1 MGRRRQKEGTRMDRL
16 SDFYEAAL
24 DTEKYIRN
32 LKKGRGK
39 RIIGYLCSYTPEEII
54 FASGMHP
61 MRLFGTRGNIVLADA
76 HLQSYSCSLARG
88 VLEDAL
94 VGRLDFLDGAVFPH
108 TCDTIQRLSD
118 IWRLNTGFAFFADV
132 VLPVKLDT
140 ESARQY
146 MEDVLRKFKGDL
158 EVGMDVRITDAAL
171 GHAFETYNRI
181 RGCLTTIYDL
191 RSANPDIL
199 TGGDVHAIVK
209 GSMIMDR
216 EYLAERLPAVI
227 EMLKER
233 TPSTDTEKKR
243 IILTGSICDQPD
255 IYTVFEKA
263 GGVAVWD
270 DLCTGSRYFEGLTTA
285 EGDPIAAIANRYIER
300 PVCPAK
306 HTTNTAR
313 GERLLEAVRKHDA
326 RGVVFLLMKFCDPH
340 YFDYP
345 YLKGF
350 LDREGIPSMLL
361 EIEDQLPSE
370 GQLLTRFETFIHML

>member
-1 MGRRRQKEGTRMDRL
+1 METL
-16 SDFYEAAL
+16 TDFYEAAL
-24 DTEKYIRN
+24 DTEAYVRK
-32 LKKGRGK
+32 LKGGGK
-39 RIIGYLCSYTPEEII
+39 KIVGYMCSYTPEEII
-54 FASGMHP
+54 LAAGLHP
-61 MRLFGTRGNIVLADA
+61 LRLFGTKGTIGLADA

-94 VGRLDFLDGAVFPH
+94 AGRLAFLDGAVFPH

-118 IWRLNTGFAFFADV
+118 IWRLNTRFAFFADV

-146 MEDVLRKFKGDL
+146 MEDVLRRFRGDL
-158 EVGMDVRITDAAL
+158 EEGMGVRITDEAL
-171 GHAFETYNRI
+171 MQSIDTYNRI
-181 RGCLTTIYDL
+181 RGCLSTIYDL

-199 TGGDVHAIVK
+199 TGSDLHAIVK

-216 EYLAERLPAVI
+216 DRLAERLPEVI
-227 EMLKER
+227 EMLGEK
-233 TPSTDTEKKR
+233 TPSKDTGKKR
-243 IILTGSICDQPD
+243 VILTGSICDQPD
-255 IYTVFEKA
+255 IYTIFEKA
-263 GGVAVWD
+263 GGVVVWD
-270 DLCTGSRYFEGLTTA
+270 DLCTGSRYFEGLVST

-313 GERLLEAVRKHDA
+313 GERLLEGVRKHNA

-340 YFDYP
+340 DFDYP

>member
-1 MGRRRQKEGTRMDRL
+1 MEKL

-32 LKKGRGK
+32 LKGRGK

-54 FASGMHP
+54 LAAGMHP
-61 MRLFGTRGNIVLADA
+61 LRLFGTKGTITLADA

-94 VGRLDFLDGAVFPH
+94 AGRLDFLDGAAFPH

-118 IWRLNTGFAFFADV
+118 IWRLNTRFAFFADV

-146 MEDVLRKFKGDL
+146 MEDVLRKFRGDL
-158 EVGMDVRITDAAL
+158 EKGMGVRITDAAL
-171 GHAFETYNRI
+171 RQAIDTYNRT
-181 RGCLTTIYDL
+181 RSSLNTIYEL

-199 TGGDVHAIVK
+199 TGGDVYAIVK

-216 EYLAERLPAVI
+216 EYLTERLPAVI

-243 IILTGSICDQPD
+243 VILTGSICDQPD

-263 GGVAVWD
+263 GGGVVVWD
-270 DLCTGSRYFEGLTTA
+270 DLCTGSRYFEGLIST

-306 HTTNTAR
+306 HKSNTAR
-313 GERLLEAVRKHDA
+313 GERLLEAVRKHNA
-326 RGVVFLLMKFCDPH
+326 RGVIFLLMKFCDPH
-340 YFDYP
+340 DFDYP

-350 LDREGIPSMLL
+350 LDRENIPSMLL